1 MKDIKAN
8 NNKTDASFKDYFKL
22 ERQRQGM
29 TQSDLA
35 KNLRVSRQTVSH
47 WENGIRI
54 PDVSMLEAIADV
66 LHTPVYRLL
75 GGEEDEQEIEKKED
89 MEPNEIAK
97 QLALLNSHYAEIIW
111 EKKRK
116 WKIVLSIIGIVLVL
130 ICTILI
136 VRHHIYI
143 YSSEESIKPSPLVEE
158 TIEIELSENENN

>member
-75 GGEEDEQEIEKKED
+75 GGEEDEQEIEKKEG

-111 EKKRK
+111 EKKKKMDNCAFDYRN
-116 WKIVLSIIGIVLVL
+116 S
-130 ICTILI
+130 C
-136 VRHHIYI
+136 
-143 YSSEESIKPSPLVEE
+143 SSDMYNPNCQASHLHLFK
-158 TIEIELSENENN
+158 